1 MSDNTGAE
9 SLLMAFLHQLQKGK
23 AKRAVILVLDSSFP
37 FDVGGASLN
46 HRKEGF
52 SFFDADYSRIPS
64 IMEERS
70 LAYRAMFFRVAQ
82 QQNLFPASV
91 EVVASEAGRLNAC

>member
-1 MSDNTGAE
+1 MT
-9 SLLMAFLHQLQKGK
+9 FLHQLQKGK

-37 FDVGGASLN
+37 FDVGGTSLN

-70 LAYRAMFFRVAQ
+70 LAYRACFFRVAQ
-82 QQNLFPASV
+82 QQGTVSGLGGGG
-91 EVVASEAGRLNAC
+91 GRPPESTPTPNGKRI